1 MRIRIILLTI
11 ALFFYSVLQLSAE
24 ILEPVKWT
32 YSINY
37 LPNNEAEL
45 IISAK
50 IDKGW
55 HLYSQVLST
64 DEGPVPT
71 SFNYKKGEGYQLIG
85 KVKEG
90 KPITEKEPVFDN
102 MELSYFANSATFKQ
116 KIKINSDKDFLVK
129 GNLEFMVC
137 NDKQCLPPDIVDF
150 VFNVKGILSDKSS
163 ADVQAENLENNS
175 AIPINPVQTQLLDP
189 SKWEVS
195 VNKIS
200 DSEAEVIIT
209 TTLDKGWHI
218 YSQKL
223 PSEDGPFPTK
233 VTFENLKNIELIGD
247 VNEVG
252 NMKSEYDP
260 NFMLTLNF
268 YADKVSFVQKVKILG
283 KPSTLTALVDFML
296 CDDEKCLPPDTYETE
311 IDIDN
316 SSQTSVASATTTFDS
331 NKMKWYELFIF
342 CFLGGLLV
350 LFTPC
355 VFPMIPMTVSFFT
368 KQSKTKS
375 EGIRNGIWYSLSIVI
390 IYVILGTVVTAIFGY
405 DALNALSTNVWFNIF
420 FFVLLLI
427 FGVSFLG
434 AFEIVLP
441 SSWINKV
448 DKASEKGGM
457 IGIFFMA
464 FTLALVSFSCTG
476 PVVGPLLV
484 QAASIGGS
492 GPIIGMFGFSLALA
506 LPFGLF
512 AAFPGWLNTLP
523 KSGGW
528 LVTVK
533 VFLGFIELAFAFK
546 FLSNADLV
554 VQAGLLKRELFIAI
568 WIGVFGALSM
578 YLFGLFRLPH
588 DSASDKLSVGR
599 SMLATLTLIFTIY
612 LIPGMWGAPLK
623 LISGFPPP
631 SFYSESPS
639 GFGNNTQ
646 IISSDN
652 AHSGTP
658 EGAHPETCPHGLN
671 CFHDYEQGLAYAKKI
686 GKPVM
691 IDFTGWACVNCRK
704 MEEQVWSDN
713 RVLKRLR
720 ENVVLISLYVDEKTE
735 LPKDQQIEV
744 EMGGKKKKLKTV
756 GNKWSYLQASKYG
769 TNSQPYYIILNHKEN
784 SLIEPAA
791 YDPDIDKFIDWLDR
805 GTAEFEKQKE

>member
-1 MRIRIILLTI
+1 MRNLALTLLTLLLTVVFP
-11 ALFFYSVLQLSAE
+11 AFAE
-24 ILEPVKWT
+24 ILEPVKWS

-37 LPNNEAEL
+37 LPNDEAEL
-45 IISAK
+45 VITAK

-71 SFNYKKGEGYQLIG
+71 SFSFKKSEDYQRVG
-85 KVKEG
+85 KVLEG

-102 MELSYFANSATFKQ
+102 MELSYFANQATFKQ
-116 KIKINSDKDFLVK
+116 KIKIKSDKDFTLK

-137 NDKQCLPPDIVDF
+137 NDKQCLPPDVVDF
-150 VFNVKGILSDKSS
+150 EYKVKGKLSDKSAPVTQIES
-163 ADVQAENLENNS
+163 LENNPI
-175 AIPINPVQTQLLDP
+175 IPVNPVQTQLLDP
-189 SKWEVS
+189 SKWAVTI
-195 VNKIS
+195 NKIS
-200 DSEAEVIIT
+200 DTESDIT
-209 TTLDKGWHI
+209 ITVTLDKGWHI

-233 VTFENLKNIELIGD
+233 VYFENLQNIELIGEAK
-247 VNEVG
+247 EVG
-252 NMKSEYDP
+252 DMKSEYDP

-283 KPSTLTALVDFML
+283 KPSKLTALVDFML

-311 IDIDN
+311 IDLDDT
-316 SSQTSVASATTTFDS
+316 QLTSVSAVGTFDS
-331 NKMKWYELFIF
+331 NKMKWYELFVF

-355 VFPMIPMTVSFFT
+355 VFPMIPMTVSYFT

-375 EGIRNGIWYSLSIVI
+375 EGIRNGLWYALSIVI

-405 DALNALSTNVWFNIF
+405 DALNALSTNVWFNLF

-427 FGVSFLG
+427 FGISFLG

-533 VFLGFIELAFAFK
+533 VFLGFVELAFAFK

-568 WIGVFGALSM
+568 WIGIFGALAM

-588 DSASDKLSVGR
+588 DSQNDKLSVGR
-599 SMLATLTLIFTIY
+599 SLLATLTLIFTIY

-631 SFYSESPS
+631 SFYSESPN
-639 GFGNNTQ
+639 GFGNNVQ
-646 IISSDN
+646 VVSS
-652 AHSGTP
+652 AGGAEVP

-671 CFHDYEQGLAYAKKI
+671 CFHDYNEGLAYAKKV

-720 ENVVLISLYVDEKTE
+720 ENVVLVSLYVDEKIE

-744 EMGGKKKKLKTV
+744 EIGGKKKKLKTV
-756 GNKWSYLQASKYG
+756 GNKWSHFQASKYG
-769 TNSQPYYIILNHKEN
+769 TNSQPYYVIIDNNEN
-784 SLIEPAA
+784 ALVEPAA

-805 GTAEFEKQKE
+805 GTAEFKNQK